1 MKPILF
7 PNLGLEININPV
19 AFTIFG
25 KDIYWYGIIITMG
38 IALAILLAWRKR
50 DKQKIEWNTIMD
62 FVLVAIPVGILCAR
76 AYFVIFKWEYYSNH
90 LSEILQLWNGGL
102 AIYGGIIRWNYNG
115 NSILQNQ
122 KN

>member
-38 IALAILLAWRKR
+38 IALAILLAWRER

>member
-38 IALAILLAWRKR
+38 IALAIFLAWRKR

>member
-38 IALAILLAWRKR
+38 IALAIFLAWRKR

-76 AYFVIFKWEYYSNH
+76 AYFVIFKWEYYSKH

>member
-38 IALAILLAWRKR
+38 IALAILLVWRKR

-115 NSILQNQ
+115 NSIL
-122 KN
+122 